1 MSFSA
6 QWFSKSISKDN
17 IDNNDINGE
26 SGLSVNSVNIVSRGD
41 ILKTEQWGDHAH
53 LVEWFFSARDTLP
66 RERFTYDQGDGW
78 QVIWMT
84 PVASYERL
92 KTEIEKGPESP
103 WADEVRSILKQL
115 HRLFKNHRPGR

>member
-17 IDNNDINGE
+17 IDNNDINGK
-26 SGLSVNSVNIVSRGD
+26 SGISVNSVNIVSRGE
-41 ILKTEQWGDHAH
+41 ILKIEQWGDHAH
-53 LVEWFFSARDTLP
+53 LVEWFFSAKDTLP